1 MNMETKKY
9 QIAVG
14 LDDSE
19 RSWKAFREAVHLA
32 KNKNSPLHI
41 VSIQEAIE
49 ASYSASEVLAAEK
62 TSKERLETAQVKARL
77 IAEDAGLEVVVAIV
91 KGNSAHA
98 LADYAKKNLIDLLI
112 TGDTGHSSLWG
123 VLIGTTAEKLVRE
136 APCSVLIVR

>member
-1 MNMETKKY
+1 MNIELKKHL
-9 QIAVG
+9 IAVG

-19 RSWKAFREAVHLA
+19 RSWKAFQEAVHLA
-32 KNKNSPLHI
+32 QSKKSALHI

-62 TSKERLETAQVKARL
+62 TSKERLEMAQVKARL
-77 IAEDAGLEVVVAIV
+77 IAEEAGLEVIVAIV

-98 LADYAKKNLIDLLI
+98 LADYAKKHLIDLLI